1 MDNNFSDILET
12 FKRLDE
18 GVSDELNTQ
27 FDMIEEWVESI
38 ADGQEYQQYKVEMID
53 RDGKLQGIYHKDN
66 THYNLENMLSDI
78 QGYQRNNPR
87 HTFQL
92 YINDNPVDWQ
102 ELLAKQG
109 EVDESLPGG
118 STMASAEYHSSGP
131 KFTGYWKGTDPRT
144 PGNKMVG
151 ASEGIELKLQ
161 NKYNQFLKEYGMTT
175 GGTVNAPS
183 NNPVDQ
189 AKASEE
195 LQKTQT
201 NLNKFKSAGVNLPQG
216 VGQASQAAVKTVN
229 NPKADPTQTGLDQNA
244 KKTIGSLGLE
254 MEKLLATG
262 NQSQVQQ
269 VANAI
274 KQNKMGTK

>member
-1 MDNNFSDILET
+1 MDNNFSDILAT

-18 GVSDELNTQ
+18 SFNPNSVNARHA
-27 FDMIEEWVESI
+27 
-38 ADGQEYQQYKVEMID
+38 ADIKAY
-53 RDGKLQGIYHKDN
+53 
-66 THYNLENMLSDI
+66 HYNELKKLADAGDESAKKRLELIQKSRDAKRAEFDANMERESV
-78 QGYQRNNPR
+78 
-87 HTFQL
+87 
-92 YINDNPVDWQ
+92 DN
-102 ELLAKQG
+102 

-118 STMASAEYHSSGP
+118 STMASAEHHSSGP

-189 AKASEE
+189 AKAAKE
-195 LQKTQT
+195 LQQTQT